1 MNKIIPNYKSLNS
14 RLKEERTYFKKLYT
28 KLQKHLSEHE
38 MELLKHYLK
47 SYNSLVDAAKEIS
60 FCSDIILRQIAEAK
74 KAINEDMDNMFG
86 IDFSDE
92 EKEQILYVFDIPI
105 INDGKINW

>member
-1 MNKIIPNYKSLNS
+1 MNKVIPNYKSLNS
-14 RLKEERTYFKKLYT
+14 RLKEERAYFKKLYV

-47 SYNSLVDAAKEIS
+47 TYNHLVDAAKEIS
-60 FCSDIILRQIAEAK
+60 FCSDIILKDIAHAK
-74 KAINEDMDNMFG
+74 NEVVTDMDNMLG
-86 IDFSDE
+86 IDFTDE
-92 EKEQILYVFDIPI
+92 EKDEILYVFDIPI